1 LSVLS
6 WEQAAAWRKS
16 VRGSV
21 VFTNG
26 VFDILHRGHI
36 DYLLAA
42 RKLGDALIVGIN
54 SDASART
61 LNKGPD
67 RPYNRQDDRAFL
79 LSQLK
84 PVDAV
89 VIFDQPTPKE
99 LIEAIQ
105 PDIVVKGGDY
115 KPEEVVGKDTMERRG
130 GKVVIIPLTEGKSTT
145 RMVEKIKF
153 SR

>member
-1 LSVLS
+1 
-6 WEQAAAWRKS
+6 
-16 VRGSV
+16 
-21 VFTNG
+21 
-26 VFDILHRGHI
+26 
-36 DYLLAA
+36 
-42 RKLGDALIVGIN
+42 
-54 SDASART
+54 
-61 LNKGPD
+61 
-67 RPYNRQDDRAFL
+67 
-79 LSQLK
+79 LK